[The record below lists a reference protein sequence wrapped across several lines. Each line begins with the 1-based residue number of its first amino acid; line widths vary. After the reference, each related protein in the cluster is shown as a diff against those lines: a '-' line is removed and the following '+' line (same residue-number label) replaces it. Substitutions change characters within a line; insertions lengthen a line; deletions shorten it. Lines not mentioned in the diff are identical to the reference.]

1 MVCQDEEA
9 QKILFHFHGKCV
21 VSELTHSKYYFPI
34 KKYLPMMTRDELEKK
49 IVAILV
55 DEFEFEE
62 PGLND
67 NLRDDHGFDSIDAI
81 ELLAKIEEM
90 IGFQLSRK
98 EKEQAMSIRTIN
110 DILDYVE
117 SMQANKENG

>member
-1 MVCQDEEA
+1 MN
-9 QKILFHFHGKCV
+9 I
-21 VSELTHSKYYFPI
+21 T
-34 KKYLPMMTRDELEKK
+34 LPKNTYMMTRDELEEK

-55 DEFEFEE
+55 DEFEFET
-62 PGLND
+62 PGLSD

-117 SMQANKENG
+117 SMQAARKNG

>member
-1 MVCQDEEA
+1 
-9 QKILFHFHGKCV
+9 
-21 VSELTHSKYYFPI
+21 
-34 KKYLPMMTRDELEKK
+34 MMTRDELEKK

-55 DEFEFEE
+55 DEFEFEK
-62 PGLND
+62 PGLTD

-81 ELLAKIEEM
+81 ELLAKIEAM